1 MWSILKS
8 IVFVASVLATPMHSR
23 LQTALNQEAY
33 EAGYRFME
41 DLEASYEND
50 LTFEESFAMG
60 YQLAIA
66 TDEEFDEEDEEFY
79 NQDFLGYYTENDQ
92 DVNYNDA
99 EDGRLP
105 QVEYSKIGKAF
116 KSLGSKLKS
125 SFKKVGSSLKKVGNQ
140 IQTGVVKAYKSKV
153 GQMIKGVVSSA
164 ILDPMKNVAAQ
175 GKNFYNAAKKG
186 DLKGMGK
193 SALSLG
199 MSAAEFVPVGKFAKI
214 GVNMAMAG

>member
-8 IVFVASVLATPMHSR
+8 IVFVASVLATPRHSR

-66 TDEEFDEEDEEFY
+66 TDEEFDKEDEEFY

-116 KSLGSKLKS
+116 KSLGSKIK
-125 SFKKVGSSLKKVGNQ
+125 SSLKKVGNQ

-153 GQMIKGVVSSA
+153 GQMIKGVVSST

-186 DLKGMGK
+186 DLKGMGN